1 MNDPKLK
8 ASRQALDTAER
19 AHRRLSGSG
28 IGDISIYIQMR
39 MCHQQMNDRL
49 AQLLSPYG
57 LTNLG
62 FFTMM
67 GIVGRD
73 GLANPSE
80 LCDALC
86 ETRGNMTRICDEL
99 VAKGWMRRVPN
110 PEDRR
115 RVDLSLTDGGMKL
128 LGEIAPMARQHAEA
142 FFKRVFSAQERAT
155 LQDLLRRFSDGLS
168 EG

>member
-1 MNDPKLK
+1 MNSSQLK
-8 ASRQALDTAER
+8 ASKEVFDAAER

-28 IGDISIYIQMR
+28 VGDISIYIQMR
-39 MCHQQMNDRL
+39 MCHQQMNERL
-49 AQLLSPYG
+49 AQLLAPYG

-80 LCDALC
+80 LCEGLC

-115 RVDLSLTDGGMKL
+115 RVDLSLTDSGMKL
-128 LGEIAPMARQHAEA
+128 LGEIAPMARENASA
-142 FFKRVFSAQERAT
+142 FFKRVFTAQEKAT
-155 LQDLLRRFSDGLS
+155 LQALLRRFSDSLS

>member
-1 MNDPKLK
+1 MNSPKLK
-8 ASRQALDTAER
+8 ASSAVFDAAER

-28 IGDISIYIQMR
+28 VGDISIYIQMR

-49 AQLLSPYG
+49 GHLLAPYG
-57 LTNLG
+57 LSNLG

-115 RVDLSLTDGGMKL
+115 RVDLSLTDSGMKL
-128 LGEIAPMARQHAEA
+128 LGEIAPMARQNAEA

-155 LQDLLRRFSDGLS
+155 LQDLLRRFSDALS

>member
-1 MNDPKLK
+1 MNSPKLK
-8 ASRQALDTAER
+8 ASREVFDAAER
-19 AHRRLSGSG
+19 AHRRLSGAG
-28 IGDISIYIQMR
+28 VGDISIYIQMR

-49 AQLLSPYG
+49 AQLLAPHG
-57 LTNLG
+57 LSNLG

-115 RVDLSLTDGGMKL
+115 RVDLSLTDSGMKL
-128 LGEIAPMARQHAEA
+128 LGEIAPMARQNAES
-142 FFKRVFSAQERAT
+142 FFKRVFTAQERAT
-155 LQDLLRRFSDGLS
+155 LQQLLRRFSDALA